1 MSPVADT
8 ISAMLDRAPEALW
21 AWVLFGL
28 VPVLV
33 PGLAALFVKAPAWSR
48 LGFTLSCAAR
58 LLGWP
63 LLCIALIGVPWT
75 LFELFLVPV
84 LFDAYPVSRSI
95 LAIPLALTHGLMS
108 VWPVVVLV
116 LWTVWLV
123 AGTARAQ
130 RAWRARL
137 GTG

>member
-1 MSPVADT
+1 MSPIADT
-8 ISAMLDRAPEALW
+8 ISAMFDRAPAALW

-33 PGLAALFVKAPAWSR
+33 PGLASLFVKAPARSR

-63 LLCIALIGVPWT
+63 LLCIALIGVPWA

-84 LFDAYPVSRSI
+84 LFDAYPVSKSI
-95 LAIPLALTHGLMS
+95 LATPLAWAHELMS
-108 VWPVVVLV
+108 LWPLVVPV
-116 LWTVWLV
+116 LWIVWLAV
-123 AGTARAQ
+123 GTARAQ
-130 RAWRARL
+130 RAWRAR
-137 GTG
+137 